1 VAVCFI
7 GGGNWRKPSTCRK
20 SLSNYLHQYP
30 FFTNTCTVYHSR
42 SFFLYFDKL
51 SVSIIDQ
58 ENLKTDL
65 KKKRDEAIFQLRR
78 HGEDRQKLEKE
89 IYVAGCKLSSV
100 LEENHKFEE
109 VLFFLIL

>member
-1 VAVCFI
+1 M
-7 GGGNWRKPSTCRK
+7 
-20 SLSNYLHQYP
+20 
-30 FFTNTCTVYHSR
+30 
-42 SFFLYFDKL
+42 YFDKL

-109 VLFFLIL
+109 VLFFFNFMMIIFFLS